1 MTTGSSD
8 QDQKSQMPQEQ
19 IDEKGHVP
27 MGRAGSDEE
36 MAQGIIFLAKNKY
49 VNGEIVAID
58 GGVLL
63 EVPARWIA
71 SLGS

>member
-1 MTTGSSD
+1 MTTGESD
-8 QDQKSQMPQEQ
+8 KDQKSQMPQSK
-19 IDEKGHVP
+19 IDSYGHVP

-49 VNGEIVAID
+49 VNGEILTID

-63 EVPARWIA
+63 EVPAR
-71 SLGS
+71 